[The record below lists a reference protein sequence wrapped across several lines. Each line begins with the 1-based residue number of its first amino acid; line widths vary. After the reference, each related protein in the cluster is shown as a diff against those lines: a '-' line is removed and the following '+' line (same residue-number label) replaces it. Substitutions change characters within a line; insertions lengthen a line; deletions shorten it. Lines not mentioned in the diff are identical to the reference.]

1 MFENSYLS
9 HPTKLVIFILTVLIT
24 ACDPTYSEL
33 EKKYSYDRWI
43 KEEPI
48 QSSHMFL
55 MSADYPYVQES
66 KRSATIRLGNDS
78 IYIKSTFNDQLKI
91 PTSNILG
98 CGTTYF
104 ECTSWWVYLLL
115 EDKTQISIRNAP
127 EVFKWCYDNQL
138 PAVTF
143 KHKHD
148 LIYGAGSL
156 APEFS
161 ASWTQT
167 SWHDYNRNNS
177 HYKFCPKPK

>member
-1 MFENSYLS
+1 MFGNSYLIDQNK
-9 HPTKLVIFILTVLIT
+9 TVTLLLTTLLA
-24 ACDPTYSEL
+24 ACDQTYSEL
-33 EKKYSYDRWI
+33 EKRYSHDRWI

-66 KRSATIRLGNDS
+66 KRGATIRLGNDS
-78 IYIKSTFNDQLKI
+78 IYIKSIFNDQLKI
-91 PTSNILG
+91 PTSDILS

-127 EVFKWCYDNQL
+127 EVFKWCFDNHL

-143 KHKHD
+143 SHKHD
-148 LIYGAGSL
+148 LIYGTGGL
-156 APEFS
+156 GPEFS
-161 ASWTQT
+161 ASWSQT
-167 SWHDYNRNNS
+167 SWHNYNKNNS
-177 HYKFCPKPK
+177 HYKYCRTP